1 MLSVSLWSRKSV
13 RTAGRH
19 EVQVGR
25 YAYSTNSERT
35 CGGAISIGSSRIEG
49 RRKDGKSADG
59 EGGSYSDHAGR
70 SWSKP
75 TADGTDGT
83 RRMCS
88 GLRRAIAP
96 RDVHERARV
105 VSAKVS
111 AAKGGGELNRA
122 WTAEKS
128 GPNQVQGMPF

>member
-1 MLSVSLWSRKSV
+1 M

-35 CGGAISIGSSRIEG
+35 CGGASWIGSSRIEG

-96 RDVHERARV
+96 RDVHERARRLGEGV
-105 VSAKVS
+105 G
-111 AAKGGGELNRA
+111 AASSGGGVKPGVDEV
-122 WTAEKS
+122 E
-128 GPNQVQGMPF
+128 

>member
-13 RTAGRH
+13 RTAGRN

-35 CGGAISIGSSRIEG
+35 CGGASSIGSSCNEG

-88 GLRRAIAP
+88 GLRRAMCTG
-96 RDVHERARV
+96 ERV
-105 VSAKVS
+105 VSAKVGD
-111 AAKGGGELNRA
+111 AANRG
-122 WTAEKS
+122 S
-128 GPNQVQGMPF
+128 